1 MERESHYAAV
11 GAFIVLV
18 LAMGVTFVYWLAD
31 NADKH
36 SYQRYR
42 IYFDGAVNGL
52 TEGSAVR
59 YLGVDVGRV
68 KAILLDP
75 DVPHRVEV
83 LVNILTEA
91 PLRTNTE
98 ASLQLQGV
106 TGLAYIELRQGEGV
120 GSTIDIST
128 NEIPEIKASQSQLDK
143 LFSSFPGLVDEVTR
157 LTLNI
162 NRVLSDENIAHFSSA
177 LANLDSAS
185 KELPDAVKEF
195 QQLMDD
201 SSAAVIEIANAAQG
215 FSDLSSDVKPRTVEI
230 IQQLRNSANNMNEVS
245 ARVDELV
252 NENRKGINQFVNV
265 GLSELTQLIIES
277 RSAASEIQELAESL
291 KRNPS
296 QILVQPTNVELEVPR
311 K

>member
-1 MERESHYAAV
+1 MERDSHYVAV

-18 LAMGVTFVYWLAD
+18 LSMGVTFVYWLAD
-31 NADKH
+31 NADKQ
-36 SYQRYR
+36 SYQRFR

-91 PLRTNTE
+91 PIRTNTE

-106 TGLAYIELRQGEGV
+106 TGLAYIELRQGEGT
-120 GSTIDIST
+120 GTTIKIPAD
-128 NEIPEIKASQSQLDK
+128 EIPEIKASQSQLDK

-162 NRVLSDENIAHFSSA
+162 NRVLSDDNIAHFSSA
-177 LANLDSAS
+177 LANFDNAS
-185 KELPDAVKEF
+185 NELPNALKEF

-201 SSAAVIEIANAAQG
+201 SSTAVLEIANTAQS
-215 FSDLSSDVKPRTVEI
+215 FNNLSSDVKPRVLEI
-230 IQQLRNSANNMNEVS
+230 VQQLKDSANNINDVS
-245 ARVDELV
+245 DRVDDLV

-277 RSAASEIQELAESL
+277 RSAASEIQELAEGL

-296 QILVQPTNVELEVPR
+296 QILVQPTHVELEVPR